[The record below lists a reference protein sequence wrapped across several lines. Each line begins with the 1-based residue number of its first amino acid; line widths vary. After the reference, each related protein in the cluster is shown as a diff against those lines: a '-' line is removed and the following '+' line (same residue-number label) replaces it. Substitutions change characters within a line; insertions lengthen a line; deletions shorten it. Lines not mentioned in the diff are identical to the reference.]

1 MIAALPGFAQQLV
14 PANGIKINAVTGGS
28 GPPILL
34 LHGWPETWWEWH
46 HVMPLLA
53 KHFSVVAIDLRG
65 AGFSDCPQGGYDKA
79 TMARDA
85 HGVMAALEHA
95 RYAVCGHDI
104 GGMVALAQAALHR
117 EAVTHL
123 AVLDVPLPGWSQWE
137 ATTASLWHF
146 GFHAARD
153 LPERLIHGR
162 EQDYISTFMAER
174 FYDHSRFDP
183 ANIEIYARAIALP
196 GRTRGG
202 MEWYRTLDADHDAA
216 LAYKKQPLEM
226 PVLGLGGDQRFG
238 ARMVPMLEEFA
249 TKVTGGAIARCSH
262 YVADER
268 PEEVAAALIDFL
280 KPGWT
285 SARTNSRT
293 QSSQKRRRTS

>member
-1 MIAALPGFAQQLV
+1 MIATLKGFTQQLV
-14 PANGIKINAVTGGS
+14 PANGIKINAATGGS

-53 KHFSVVAIDLRG
+53 EHLSVVAMDLRG
-65 AGFSDCPQGGYDKA
+65 AGFSDCPLDGYDKA

-85 HGVMAALEHA
+85 HDVMLALGHE

-104 GGMVALAQAALHR
+104 GGMVALPQAAIYR

-123 AVLDVPLPGWSQWE
+123 AVLDVPLPGWTQWE
-137 ATTASLWHF
+137 ATIARLWHF
-146 GFHAARD
+146 SFHMNRD

-162 EQDYISTFMAER
+162 EYDYVSSFMAER
-174 FYDHSRFDP
+174 FYDHSTFGP
-183 ANIEIYARAIALP
+183 AAIEIYAKAMALP

-202 MEWYRTLDADHDAA
+202 MEWYRTLAADHAAA
-216 LAYKKQPLEM
+216 LEYKKRPLEI
-226 PVLGLGGDQRFG
+226 PVLGLGGEQRFG
-238 ARMVPMLEEFA
+238 AHMVPMLQEFA
-249 TKVTGGAIARCSH
+249 SNVTGGSIARCSH

-268 PEEVAAALIDFL
+268 PDEVAAALIDFL
-280 KPGWT
+280 KA
-285 SARTNSRT
+285 S
-293 QSSQKRRRTS
+293 

>member
-46 HVMPLLA
+46 QVMPLLA

-65 AGFSDCPQGGYDKA
+65 AGFSDCPRDGYDKA

-85 HGVMAALEHA
+85 HGVMAALGHA

-123 AVLDVPLPGWSQWE
+123 AVLDVPLPGWTQWE

-146 GFHAARD
+146 GFHANRD
-153 LPERLIHGR
+153 LPERLLHGR
-162 EQDYISTFMAER
+162 EQDYIGTFMAER
-174 FYDHSRFDP
+174 FYDHSSFEP
-183 ANIEIYARAIALP
+183 ADIEIYARAMALP

-202 MEWYRTLDADHDAA
+202 MEWYRTLDADHEAA

-268 PEEVAAALIDFL
+268 PEEVAAALIEFL
-280 KPGWT
+280 KAG
-285 SARTNSRT
+285 
-293 QSSQKRRRTS
+293 

>member
-46 HVMPLLA
+46 QVMPLLA
-53 KHFSVVAIDLRG
+53 EHFSVVAIDLRG
-65 AGFSDCPQGGYDKA
+65 AGFSDCPRDGYDKA
-79 TMARDA
+79 TMAQDA
-85 HGVMAALEHA
+85 HEVMAALGHA
-95 RYAVCGHDI
+95 RYTVCGHDI

-117 EAVTHL
+117 EAVTQL

-137 ATTASLWHF
+137 ATIARLWHF
-146 GFHAARD
+146 GFHANQD
-153 LPERLIHGR
+153 LPERLLHGR
-162 EQDYISTFMAER
+162 ERDYIATFMAER
-174 FYDHSRFDP
+174 FYDHSSFDP
-183 ANIEIYARAIALP
+183 ANIEIYAKAMRLP

-202 MEWYRTLDADHDAA
+202 MEWYRTLDADHEAA

-226 PVLGLGGDQRFG
+226 PVLALGGEQRFG

-249 TKVTGGAIARCSH
+249 TNVTGGEIARCSH

-268 PEEVAAALIDFL
+268 PAEVAAALIDFL
-280 KPGWT
+280 TAG
-285 SARTNSRT
+285 
-293 QSSQKRRRTS
+293 

>member
-1 MIAALPGFAQQLV
+1 LNVTSIGKVNMIATIQGFTQQLV
-14 PANGIKINAVTGGS
+14 PVNGIKINAVTGGS

-53 KHFSVVAIDLRG
+53 EQFSVVAIDLRG
-65 AGFSDCPQGGYDKA
+65 AGFSDCPLDGYDKA

-85 HGVMAALEHA
+85 HEAMLALGHN

-104 GGMVALAQAALHR
+104 GGMVALPQAAIYR
-117 EAVTHL
+117 DSVTHL

-137 ATTASLWHF
+137 ATTAKIWHF
-146 GFHAARD
+146 AFHANRD
-153 LPERLIHGR
+153 LPERLIYGR
-162 EQDYISTFMAER
+162 EYDYVSAFMAER
-174 FYDHSRFDP
+174 FYDHSTFNPED
-183 ANIEIYARAIALP
+183 IHIYAKAMALP

-202 MEWYRTLDADHDAA
+202 LEWYRNLAADHAAA
-216 LAYKKQPLEM
+216 LDYKQHPLEI
-226 PVLGLGGDQRFG
+226 PVLGLGGEHRFG
-238 ARMVPMLEEFA
+238 AHMVPMLQEFA
-249 TKVTGGAIARCSH
+249 SNVTGGSIARCSH

-280 KPGWT
+280 N
-285 SARTNSRT
+285 AN
-293 QSSQKRRRTS
+293 

>member
-1 MIAALPGFAQQLV
+1 MVAALSGFTQQMV
-14 PANGIKINAVTGGS
+14 PVNGIRINAVTGGS
-28 GPPILL
+28 GPAILL

-53 KHFSVVAIDLRG
+53 AHFSVVAVDLRG

-85 HGVMAALEHA
+85 HGVMMALGHG

-104 GGMVALAQAALHR
+104 GGMVALSQAANFR
-117 EAVTHL
+117 DAVTHL

-137 ATTASLWHF
+137 ATVARLWHF
-146 GFHAARD
+146 GFHMNRD

-162 EQDYISTFMAER
+162 EHEYIAAFMAER
-174 FYDHSRFDP
+174 FYDHSAFDP
-183 ANIEIYARAIALP
+183 AAIAIYANAMALP

-202 MEWYRTLDADHDAA
+202 MEWYRTLAADHAA
-216 LAYKKQPLEM
+216 AIEYKKRALEI

-238 ARMVPMLEEFA
+238 EQMVPMLQEFA
-249 TKVTGGAIARCSH
+249 RNVIGGPIARCSH
-262 YVADER
+262 YVAGER
-268 PEEVAAALIDFL
+268 PNEVAEALIGFL
-280 KPGWT
+280 N
-285 SARTNSRT
+285 AN
-293 QSSQKRRRTS
+293 